1 MERMRVGIL
10 TFSDGR
16 EYIHRDMLGTN
27 KKYQEAIADALE
39 ATGLIDVVQ
48 GREIIGT
55 PHAAA
60 AEGRFLSERAVD
72 VTICNYAIWC
82 YPHLTAIATNF
93 APGPY
98 LMFCN
103 LHPSK
108 CGMVGMMAAAGTL
121 DQLGRKYAKVWG
133 DIRDPDV
140 LGRVLSFVRA
150 AGAVSQLKG
159 QTMGVFGGRPL
170 GMYTAI
176 ANQDQWQRMFGV
188 DVEHCEQYEIMRR
201 APNVPQER
209 VTAAR
214 EYLER
219 HATVAYNGTNLT
231 PELFER
237 QIRTYYALREI
248 IAERG
253 FDFIGIKSIGDL
265 TDYWCTVDVA
275 EAFLNDPYD
284 WDGPKEPTVAS
295 TEADMDGALTMQIFK
310 HLTAGKEAVLFADV
324 RHYDWDRGVW
334 FFSNSGTHATWF
346 AGAGADPEEKL
357 RKVTFKPE
365 CSDYPAG
372 GASVHHFA
380 APGKVTLAR
389 LARRDG
395 VYWMA
400 IVPGEIVQ
408 FDEDT
413 MNSLGDQVTP
423 EWPIAFTKIE
433 AEPADFLER
442 FPCNHIH
449 GVYGDYTAELIH
461 VCDILK
467 IEHVVFS
474 KESRHE

>member
-1 MERMRVGIL
+1 MERIKVGLL

-16 EYIHRDMLGTN
+16 KYIHDEMLETN
-27 KKYQEAIADALE
+27 LKYQEAISRALE
-39 ATGLIDVVQ
+39 ATGFIEVIQ
-48 GREIIGT
+48 GREVIGISET
-55 PHAAA
+55 AGR
-60 AEGRFLSERAVD
+60 EGRRLAERGAAL
-72 VTICNYAIWC
+72 TICNYAIWC
-82 YPHLTAIATNF
+82 YPHLTAVATNF

-133 DIRDPDV
+133 DIADPEV
-140 LGRVLSFVRA
+140 LRRVVGFVRA
-150 AGAVSQLKG
+150 AAAVSRLKG

-176 ANQDQWQRMFGV
+176 ANQDQWQQLFGV

-201 APNVPQER
+201 APSVPQET
-209 VTAAR
+209 VTRAR
-214 EYLER
+214 LYLER
-219 HATVAYNGTNLT
+219 LSNVPYNGRNLT
-231 PELFER
+231 PEIFER
-237 QIRTYYALREI
+237 QIRTYYALKDI

-265 TDYWCTVDVA
+265 TDYWCTVDLA

-284 WDGPKEPTVAS
+284 WDGPKEPVVAA
-295 TEADMDGALTMQIFK
+295 TEADMDGALTMQLFK
-310 HLTAGKEAVLFADV
+310 HLTEGKEAVLFADV

-346 AGAGADPEEKL
+346 AGASADPEANL
-357 RKVTFKPE
+357 VKVTFKPE

-380 APGKVTLAR
+380 APGQVTLAR
-389 LARRDG
+389 LARKDG
-395 VYWMA
+395 KYWMA

-408 FDEDT
+408 FDQET
-413 MNSLGDQVTP
+413 MDALGNQVTP
-423 EWPIAFTKIE
+423 EWPIAFTRIE
-433 AEPADFLER
+433 TDPGTFLER

-449 GVYGDYTAELIH
+449 GVYGDYVAELIH
-461 VCDILK
+461 VCAILG
-467 IEHVVFS
+467 IDCEVFS
-474 KESRHE
+474 KERGRE